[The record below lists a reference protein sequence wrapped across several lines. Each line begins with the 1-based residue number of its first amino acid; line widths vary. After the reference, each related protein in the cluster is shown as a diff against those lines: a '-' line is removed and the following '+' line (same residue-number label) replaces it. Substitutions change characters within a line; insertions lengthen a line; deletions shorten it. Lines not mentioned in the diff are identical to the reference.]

1 MPQSLSKVYLHLIFH
16 VKTTSVRLSDGDLP
30 HIHSYIG
37 KVINDL
43 GCQSICVGG
52 VGDHV
57 HVLFLL
63 SRDVTISKAVED
75 VKRHSSR
82 WIKTLSSAYA
92 GFEWQGG
99 YAVFSVSQSVV
110 EGTLKYIRNQGEH
123 HKRVSFADE
132 YLQFLELYGIEYK
145 EQYVLKD

>member
-16 VKTTSVRLSDGDLP
+16 IKTTSVRMCDGDLD

-37 KVINDL
+37 KSLNDM

-52 VGDHV
+52 VDDHV
-57 HVLFLL
+57 HILFLM
-63 SRDVTISKAVED
+63 SRDIAISQVVEN

-82 WIKTLSSAYA
+82 WIKSLSPQYA

-110 EGTLKYIRNQGEH
+110 DGTLAYLKNQQEH

-132 YLQFLELYGIEYK
+132 YRHFLELYKIAYN
-145 EQYVLKD
+145 EQFVFRD

>member
-16 VKTTSVRLSDGDLP
+16 VKTTSVRMCEKDWE

-37 KVINDL
+37 KTINDM

-52 VGDHV
+52 IDDHI
-57 HVLFLL
+57 HLLFLL
-63 SRDVTISKAVED
+63 SRDIAISKVVED

-82 WIKTLSSAYA
+82 WIKSLTHSYA

-99 YAVFSVSQSVV
+99 YAIFSVSQSVV
-110 EGTLKYIRNQGEH
+110 EATMKYILNQKEH

-132 YLQFLELYGIEYK
+132 YRQFLELYKIAYN
-145 EQYVLKD
+145 EQFVFKD